1 MRARVNHALVEE
13 LLDDPDLSY
22 REIARRANCS
32 DFSVRAIS
40 REYLMRN
47 DTAADAEPLTLRDW
61 FIVAGIAGLFFGGLW
76 LLGRRLP
83 PPDAGPM

>member
-32 DFSVRAIS
+32 DFSVRTIA
-40 REYLMRN
+40 REYLARD
-47 DTAADAEPLTLRDW
+47 DTTTEAEPLTPRDW
-61 FIVAGIAGLFFGGLW
+61 FIVAGIAVLFFGGIW
-76 LLGRRLP
+76 FLGRRLP
-83 PPDAGPM
+83 PPDGEAV